1 MSTAIERGD
10 VYWTALDPVIGSE
23 LAKTRPCVV
32 VSATEVNTV
41 RRTVVIVPLTTTS
54 APPSWPLLI
63 ELPTFTAK
71 TRARIEQV
79 RVIDKTRL
87 RQRIDTMDDER
98 AIQSGVAVLAERI
111 GMLADLG
118 AGRLGQPAVLGGVA
132 NWAMPYIRDW
142 PDGPPGAL
150 AAQVGEG

>member
-1 MSTAIERGD
+1 MENQLNAAHVGAVFVEIAQTADTIKR
-10 VYWTALDPVIGSE
+10 LSE
-23 LAKTRPCVV
+23 LLHG
-32 VSATEVNTV
+32 N
-41 RRTVVIVPLTTTS
+41 
-54 APPSWPLLI
+54 
-63 ELPTFTAK
+63 
-71 TRARIEQV
+71 
-79 RVIDKTRL
+79 
-87 RQRIDTMDDER
+87 RIDTMDDER